1 MTKQRWQDVWEETR
15 AAMKQ
20 LEESMK
26 VVRDLERAGLVEQ
39 HAQIC
44 SDGITRTLASMRESV
59 QQVRTRAHAAD
70 VQLTAAAEA
79 LMAES
84 MLDENKKD

>member
-1 MTKQRWQDVWEETR
+1 MAGRMGGDACRDEATGR
-15 AAMKQ
+15 A
-20 LEESMK
+20 MK

-39 HAQIC
+39 HAQTC
-44 SDGITRTLASMRESV
+44 SDGITRTLALMRESV
-59 QQVRTRAHAAD
+59 QQVRTRVHAAD